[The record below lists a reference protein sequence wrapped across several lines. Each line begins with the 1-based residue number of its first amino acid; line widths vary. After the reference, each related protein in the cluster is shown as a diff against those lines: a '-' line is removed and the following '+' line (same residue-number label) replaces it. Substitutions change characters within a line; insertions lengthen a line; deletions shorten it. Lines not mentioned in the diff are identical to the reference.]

1 MSHLPTRML
10 VAALAAF
17 APLVTPEARAA
28 AASELD
34 ELVDAFAART
44 GARLVF
50 TRDAVP
56 ADAGFDVMLEL
67 DAARRV
73 AAARLALAEAGKYP
87 RGYLGALGLRRI
99 GVYQGL
105 ASRTGDGFRPWAP
118 RLGGYRYFG
127 RWDGE
132 HTIVAAYYS
141 DEQLPLTLHHEVFH
155 HVDATVD
162 GARIASHSE
171 DDDARFAAAVAGER
185 RYPAAAIAAA
195 DLAALAGRSSGVVL
209 EGAVSA
215 YAAKG
220 PGEDQAET
228 ARHLMAHLP
237 DALIQVATDH
247 ELAGSQRLLHVMDQ
261 YARSTVDGPD
271 VAWLVD
277 VALGRDAAASTAAAG
292 ARDNQYLHKVD
303 DEIRDRSLRQA
314 IRRVQ
319 PAAVRIGGGSGVNL
333 ASAGTIL
340 TAAHVVD
347 AAGKRFRVAFPD
359 GTTVNAVVTA
369 IDHTLDLA
377 VLTVDGGGGELPW
390 APLAAAAPPDGATVV
405 VIGQPGTR
413 TPAGAATGYL
423 PWHVS
428 IGQIRGVRGD
438 ALADQSLGGTMHDAW
453 TYWGH
458 SGSPLFDGDGRIVA
472 LHNSWDSS
480 TAMRHAVR
488 HEAMIHFL
496 DAHGVRYATR

>member
-1 MSHLPTRML
+1 MSHLPTRSL
-10 VAALAAF
+10 VAALAVLSPQ
-17 APLVTPEARAA
+17 APLEAHAA

-50 TRDAVP
+50 TREEVP
-56 ADAGFDVMLEL
+56 ADAGFDVMPLL
-67 DAARRV
+67 DAARRLD
-73 AAARLALAEAGKYP
+73 AARIALAEATKYP
-87 RGYLGALGLRRI
+87 RGYLGALGLRTI
-99 GVYQGL
+99 GLYQGL
-105 ASRTGDGFRPWAP
+105 ASKTGDGFRPWAP

-127 RWDGE
+127 QWDGD
-132 HTIVAAYYS
+132 HTIVAAYYN
-141 DEQLPLTLHHEVFH
+141 DPQLPLTLHHEVFH
-155 HVDATVD
+155 GVDATVD
-162 GARIASHSE
+162 GVQLASNAAE
-171 DDDARFAAAVAGER
+171 DDARFAAAVAGEQ
-185 RYPAAAIAAA
+185 RYPAAAIAAE
-195 DLAALAGRSSGVVL
+195 DLAALAGRSGGVVL
-209 EGAVSA
+209 DDAVSD

-228 ARHLMAHLP
+228 ARHLMSHLP
-237 DALIQVATDH
+237 DALIQIATQP
-247 ELAGSQRLLHVMDQ
+247 ELAGSQRLLHVLDQ

-277 VALGRDAAASTAAAG
+277 VALGRDPAASRQ
-292 ARDNQYLHKVD
+292 RDNQYLHKVD
-303 DEIRDRSLRQA
+303 DEIRDPSLRRA

-319 PAAVRIGGGSGVNL
+319 PAAVRLGRASGVNL
-333 ASAGTIL
+333 ASTGTIL

-347 AAGKRFRVAFPD
+347 AHGQRLRVAFPD

-377 VLTVDGGGGELPW
+377 LLTVEAGGGDLAW
-390 APLAAAAPPDGATVV
+390 APLAAAAPVRGATVV

-413 TPAGAATGYL
+413 TPAGEATGYL

-428 IGQIRGVRGD
+428 RGQIRGVRGD

-458 SGSPLFDGDGRIVA
+458 SGSPLFDDHGRIVG

-488 HEAMIHFL
+488 HEAIVHFL
-496 DAHGVRYATR
+496 DAHGVSYTRR